1 MPLAASA
8 AAPVAAPPPPQNP
21 AAKPAAR
28 RPAWQRHP
36 VFRFLA
42 SLRLAVILLS
52 TLIVAS
58 AVGTIYE
65 SGFDADVARAYVYGA
80 AWFNLWLILLA
91 LNLAA
96 SAFSR
101 WPWQRRHTGFLL
113 THLGIII
120 LLAGAMIGR
129 LTGIE
134 GTMTLHKNRPLD
146 NALVVNER
154 QLYVVEPGTRVPT
167 VFPVRV
173 LGHRYP
179 TPERPWPLGRAA
191 SSGWNLEL
199 VGYSP
204 RLAASFRPAPVPDVA
219 GRPAVHVRFASPRL
233 GRSSEAWLLA
243 DSAENSSFDLGLAA
257 VTVRRGVA
265 PVASSPGGP
274 SGTPDERLAAS
285 AAGGLTVDEA
295 VVAFAKSP
303 ARTISQPSPGTVP
316 SGATVRL
323 TVNGGRRT
331 VTVAWRGAEWELDAA
346 DTSLGRDEDLGGS
359 GLTVRVE
366 GFWPDFEMRDGK
378 PATRSEEP
386 REPAVIVRLRGRLP
400 AAGGDDGST
409 NVPPAATTAVAGAD
423 AGNGLSPAGSGNRA
437 EVFCDDAGNLTYTL
451 NPGAIRGTLTAGQA
465 VATGWADWQLT
476 VAEVLPHAVEAADF
490 QPLAEGQ
497 SPANANAN
505 VTEGVRV
512 RATPPA
518 GASGGSPREQW
529 VALGFPGA
537 LDGGGGANPAGRTD
551 LIYGNRLEPLPI
563 GLQLL
568 NFEVARNEGT
578 NEPAGFKSSL
588 RVTDIEGRSNE
599 GACSMNQPH
608 NFPDRWWHT
617 WTGLTYKISQA
628 KFVEGDLD
636 QSTVQVLRDP
646 GWLFKWLGSTLVC
659 AGVFCM
665 FYLRPAR
672 KPGAVLATPPVGV

>member
-1 MPLAASA
+1 MPVAASA
-8 AAPVAAPPPPQNP
+8 TAPAAVSPPPSQLPASVAANP
-21 AAKPAAR
+21 SR

-36 VFRFLA
+36 LFRFLA

-58 AVGTIYE
+58 AVGTFYE

-80 AWFNLWLILLA
+80 AWFNVWLLLLA
-91 LNLAA
+91 VNLTA

-120 LLAGAMIGR
+120 LMAGAMIGK

-134 GTMTLHKNRPLD
+134 GTMTIHKGRPPD
-146 NALVVNER
+146 NALVINER
-154 QLYVVEPGTRVPT
+154 QLYLVDPGSRAPT

-179 TPERPWPLGRAA
+179 TPERPWPLGR
-191 SSGWNLEL
+191 SPGGWNVEL
-199 VGYSP
+199 TGYSP

-219 GRPAVHVRFASPRL
+219 GRPAARVRFASPRL
-233 GRSSEAWLLA
+233 GRTSESWLLA
-243 DSAENSSFDLGLAA
+243 DSGENSSFDLGMAGITLL
-257 VTVRRGVA
+257 RGVA
-265 PVASSPGGP
+265 PTAAPALPGVAAAPVPG
-274 SGTPDERLAAS
+274 RR
-285 AAGGLTVDEA
+285 VDET
-295 VVAFAKSP
+295 VVAFAKQP
-303 ARTISQPSPGTVP
+303 DRQLSQPAPGTVP

-323 TVNGGRRT
+323 TVAGERRT
-331 VTVAWRGAEWELDAA
+331 ATVVFRGAEWELNVDAA
-346 DTSLGRDEDLGGS
+346 HSPTDEDLGGS
-359 GLTVRVE
+359 GLTARVE

-378 PATRSEEP
+378 PVSRSLEP
-386 REPAVIVRLRGRLP
+386 REPAVIIRLRGLLP
-400 AAGGDDGST
+400 AADGDD
-409 NVPPAATTAVAGAD
+409 VPPTSPAPAAGAPGLPANGASAATA
-423 AGNGLSPAGSGNRA
+423 NRA
-437 EVFCDDAGNLTYTL
+437 EVYCDDAGNLTYTL
-451 NPGAIRGTLTAGQA
+451 NPGAVRGTLAPGQT

-476 VAEVLPHAVEAADF
+476 VTEVVPHAVEAAEF
-490 QPLAEGQ
+490 QVLAENQ
-497 SPANANAN
+497 APATAGANL
-505 VTEGVRV
+505 TEGVLV
-512 RATPPA
+512 RATPPP
-518 GASGGSPREQW
+518 GAAAAASAVNGRRAAPREQW
-529 VALGFPGA
+529 VALGFPGT
-537 LDGGGGANPAGRTD
+537 LEDGTGRRTD

-578 NEPAGFKSSL
+578 NEPAGFKSTV
-588 RVTDIEGRSNE
+588 RVTDMEGRTNE

-608 NFPDRWWHT
+608 NFPEHWWNT
-617 WTGLTYKISQA
+617 WTGLTWKISQA

-636 QSTVQVLRDP
+636 QSTVQILRDP
-646 GWLFKWLGSTLVC
+646 GWFFKWIGSTLVC